1 MSLRA
6 KLGNQSALIFACTLG
21 FVLLGA
27 YLLFEHYTREVYYK
41 KLQGRANTAAFFYLE
56 KDELNSARYREIEE
70 KYKQISGEPIRL
82 YHAGTR
88 ELFIDDKLELALPN
102 NVLNTIAKQGSY
114 NFRMNGRHFAGI
126 FYKDNEGDFIVVAS
140 GNNTTGREQLAVLR
154 WMLAIFFVLGIV
166 INYVMTRW
174 LARRTFSPFS
184 RLIRKVNA
192 ITADNLHTRLQ
203 LPAGKP
209 NELTALITTFNYF
222 LERLEAGVKS
232 QRNFLKNA
240 SHELK
245 TPLAA
250 IIGDIEVTLKQPRQ
264 QPEYEQQLQ
273 LLKKDALH
281 LQSIMEGLLML
292 SGLEIATDKDMQPVR
307 IDEILWN
314 VLEKAGMHYP
324 QAEISADFSGI
335 ADHEHLLMVNGNRE
349 LLFVALSN
357 LLDNAIKFSR
367 PHPIAVSLSV
377 ENNALSITITD
388 QGPGIAEA
396 DQARIFDLFYRSS
409 QTRHVSG
416 HGIGLHLTAQILERH
431 RAKRYIHSKPG
442 EGTAIQVIFPAA

>member
-27 YLLFEHYTREVYYK
+27 YLLFEHYTRELYYK
-41 KLQGRANTAAFFYLE
+41 KLQGRATTAAFFYLE
-56 KDELNSARYREIEE
+56 KDELTGSKYREIEE
-70 KYKQISGEPIRL
+70 KYRQISGEPIRL
-82 YHAGTR
+82 YHAGSG
-88 ELFIDDKLELALPN
+88 ELFVDDKLDYVLPAR
-102 NVLNTIAKQGSY
+102 VLNNIARQGHH
-114 NFRMNGRHFAGI
+114 NFRIRGRHFAGI
-126 FYKDNEGDFIVVAS
+126 FYKDNQGDFIVVAS
-140 GNNTTGREQLAVLR
+140 GNNTAGSEQLAALR
-154 WMLAIFFVLGIV
+154 WMLAIFFVLGIG
-166 INYVMTRW
+166 INYGMTRW

-192 ITADNLHTRLQ
+192 INTDNLHTRLRI
-203 LPAGKP
+203 PAGKP
-209 NELTALITTFNYF
+209 NELTALITNFNYL

-250 IIGDIEVTLKQPRQ
+250 IIGEIEVTLKQPR
-264 QPEYEQQLQ
+264 EHEDYEQQLQ
-273 LLKKDALH
+273 LLKKEALH

-292 SGLEIATDKDMQPVR
+292 SGLEMARDADMQPVR

-314 VLEKAGMHYP
+314 VLEKTGMQYP
-324 QAEISADFSGI
+324 QAVIFADFDGM
-335 ADHEHLLMVNGNRE
+335 AEHEKLLVVKGNRE

-357 LLDNAIKFSR
+357 LLDNAVKFSL
-367 PHPIAVSLSV
+367 PHPIHVTVAAQSGR
-377 ENNALSITITD
+377 LSITIRD
-388 QGPGIAEA
+388 EGPGIAEA
-396 DQARIFDLFYRSS
+396 EQGRIFDLFYRSS
-409 QTRHVSG
+409 QTRHING

-431 RAKRYIHSKPG
+431 RAERYIHSKPG